1 MTAES
6 ERPDRPAAQLLGP
19 IMQILVPVADV
30 DRAAD
35 FYAGVL
41 GLPLLFRFPGNAF
54 FEAHGVRLYLAK
66 PTEPGYTGPATLYFR
81 VDSVSDTFDRL
92 VARGA
97 QVREPPEITHRDPSY
112 DLWLAFVSDL
122 DGNNIGL
129 MREAPTGL
137 ERG

>member
-1 MTAES
+1 MTATEPTPA
-6 ERPDRPAAQLLGP
+6 ERPLGP
-19 IMQILVPVADV
+19 IMQLLVPVADV
-30 DRAAD
+30 DRAVD

-54 FEAHGVRLYLAK
+54 FDVHGVRLYLAS
-66 PTEPGYTGPATLYFR
+66 PTQPGYTGPITMYFR
-81 VDSVSDTFDRL
+81 VDDVTATFDRL

-97 QVREPPEITHRDPSY
+97 TAREAPEITHRDPSY
-112 DLWLAFVSDL
+112 DLWLAFVTDL

-129 MREAPTGL
+129 MREAPKGL